1 MSAEERDLLA
11 AECPIPGTLAKA
23 RKLADMFRRQGIYFP
38 YDLDQR
44 LPDMW
49 NDDRMNEVFSLRWG
63 VATIFQRE
71 KILVA
76 WTTEILTGVSK

>member
-11 AECPIPGTLAKA
+11 AECPIPGTLVKA
-23 RKLADMFRRQGIYFP
+23 RRLTALFRQQGIYFP

-44 LPDMW
+44 LFDLW
-49 NDDRMNEVFSLRWG
+49 SGGRMNEVFSRRWS
-63 VATIFQRE
+63 VATIYQRE

-76 WTTEILTGVSK
+76 WTTEILTGVRK